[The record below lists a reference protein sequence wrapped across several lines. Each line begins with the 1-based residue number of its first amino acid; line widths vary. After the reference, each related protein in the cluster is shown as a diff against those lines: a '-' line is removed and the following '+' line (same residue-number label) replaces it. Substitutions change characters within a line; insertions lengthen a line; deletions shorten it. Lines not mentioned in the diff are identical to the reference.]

1 VKRPEADP
9 AGRASRR
16 AGADAPAPDR
26 ARPKGGSRG
35 NQTPLVLAEA
45 AWTDVRDLLARAPD
59 ALALVPVGALEAHG
73 PHLPLA
79 TDVIIA
85 EGLARRAAAALE
97 AEGRAAAVAPAVVY
111 SVTDYAGGFA
121 GTAGIPA
128 EVAAAHVRAV
138 VDGLARAGFRRVVL
152 ANAHLEPAHVA
163 SLRAAVEGT
172 VAALADCTEKR
183 FARTLTEEYKR
194 GACHAGS
201 YETSLVLAEKPE
213 LVRAE
218 RAGLP
223 PLHID
228 LARAMRAGVRTF
240 VEAGAADAYFGDPA
254 AASGSEG
261 EWIFARLVDM
271 VLTVVRERWP

>member
-1 VKRPEADP
+1 M
-9 AGRASRR
+9 S
-16 AGADAPAPDR
+16 
-26 ARPKGGSRG
+26 
-35 NQTPLVLAEA
+35 LVIAEA

-59 ALALVPVGALEAHG
+59 AVALVPVGALEAHG

-97 AEGRAAAVAPAVVY
+97 AEGAAAAVAPAVVY

-121 GTAGIPA
+121 GTTGIPA
-128 EVAAAHVRAV
+128 EVATAHVRAV

-163 SLRAAVEGT
+163 SLRAAVLGT
-172 VAALADCTEKR
+172 VAVLADCTEKR

-201 YETSLVLAEKPE
+201 YETSLVLAERPS
-213 LVRAE
+213 LVREA
-218 RAGLP
+218 RRRGLP
-223 PLHID
+223 PLQID

-254 AASGSEG
+254 AATAEEG
-261 EWIFARLVDM
+261 EWIFARLVEM
-271 VLTVVRERWP
+271 VLTVVHERWP